1 MDKYDIMMPRLL
13 PTETSKPRFYQPLL
27 VTVGIIL
34 TCYGLLTAVSS
45 LLPILR
51 QRIEANR
58 AGNVTAF
65 RDRVIVHSKPTVI
78 TTTPQPTL
86 ELPTAPAQT
95 VKTVPQSHALSA
107 MPKQAVAVSAPAA
120 GEPIP
125 PTVGEPIPAKETV
138 PQRSYT
144 LSSMGMPAVPV
155 SPGPIGVETIRPKL
169 HPKATDSG
177 WYIFVP
183 PGDAQH
189 KAADPGAPF
198 ARWIRGEAFGNARE
212 CERYLQRVVDDTIYE
227 RDHVKELSD
236 PYDYKIELFSHAECV
251 SEQDSRLTQMR

>member
-1 MDKYDIMMPRLL
+1 MDRYDIMMPRLL
-13 PTETSKPRFYQPLL
+13 PTEASKPRLYQHLL
-27 VTVGIIL
+27 VIVGIIL

-51 QRIEANR
+51 ERIEANR

-65 RDRVIVHSKPTVI
+65 RDQIVVHSKPPVI

-86 ELPTAPAQT
+86 VLPTAPVQT
-95 VKTVPQSHALSA
+95 VTTEPQTHTLSG
-107 MPKQAVAVSAPAA
+107 MPKQAASVSGPTA

-125 PTVGEPIPAKETV
+125 PKETV
-138 PQRSYT
+138 PQTSDT
-144 LSSMGMPAVPV
+144 LSSTGRPAVPV
-155 SPGPIGVETIRPKL
+155 SPGPIVVESIRPKL
-169 HPKATDSG
+169 HPKAIVPDSDSG

-189 KAADPGAPF
+189 KSANSSAPF
-198 ARWIRGEAFGNARE
+198 ARWMRGQGFGSAHD
-212 CERYLQRVVDDTIYE
+212 CERYLQRVVGNTIYE

-251 SEQDSRLTQMR
+251 SEQDPRLTETR